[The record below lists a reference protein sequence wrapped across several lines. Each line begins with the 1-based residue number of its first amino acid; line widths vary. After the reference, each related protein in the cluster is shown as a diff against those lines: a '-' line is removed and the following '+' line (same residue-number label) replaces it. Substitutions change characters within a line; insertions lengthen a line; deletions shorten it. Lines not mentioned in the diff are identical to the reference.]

1 MKIIKNPKQKQKEP
15 ANVET
20 QINDISLKRK
30 AQIQKN
36 SINNRAIL
44 PKVNKPKDYNG
55 KLGIFKSKVP
65 MPYKPIPVKFP
76 VISNGEIK
84 ISSPPIEKPPSQPV
98 ENKPTELSRNKELEN
113 VRGQV
118 QASITEGDEVL
129 FKSVSSLEENSKD
142 ISENIV
148 PQEDSNINIRAA
160 QDLLNSTKR
169 RIDEIEKDL
178 KMVNNIESCKQTA
191 NTTPKTLPKI
201 PPLNKDQLKTVKG
214 EKSGD
219 SQLNR
224 SK

>member
-1 MKIIKNPKQKQKEP
+1 MKIIKNPTKQKDP
-15 ANVET
+15 ANVKT
-20 QINDISLKRK
+20 QINDISLKGK

-76 VISNGEIK
+76 AISNGEIK
-84 ISSPPIEKPPSQPV
+84 ISAPPIERPPSQPA

-178 KMVNNIESCKQTA
+178 KMVNNIESSKQTA

-201 PPLNKDQLKTVKG
+201 PPLNKDQLKVVKG